1 MNLSQ
6 ISLICTQKTEAEGVK
21 GVVHTIGQ
29 VLPIHHVLPLH
40 TIGHV
45 AGSVA
50 SHTIGQIIP
59 IGKSKENK
67 EKKKKRMIV
76 DIKSLKCVHLSVDTV
91 QPKNL
96 NLQVELVSAYS
107 HNNKKTNIENNPDNF
122 EEKLEN
128 GNSDDDDDDEI
139 EKAAALIVHEKKKNK
154 TSVKKMSL
162 NSFSTG
168 QSAVKSVIKMSNPA
182 KHMSHTFVV
191 IKAVHLTHTTKKA
204 YGKRPVWGES
214 VYMDVNEVD
223 FEFGKDVIFDSNSHT
238 TSRGDFTV
246 FAGNHT
252 EGTDNGGGDK
262 KRDNSKNSE
271 SQKSLD
277 STTRSSGGHSDR
289 GFQVFLYRGV
299 SGMESL
305 VGYQYVPFSLLL
317 PGRSSSSMKVNMDN
331 SSSHSSNSIRQTNTD
346 PTHTV
351 HNGSSTVPSS
361 TYRAG
366 SIPNP
371 LHLPGVRIDRC
382 PSDASLSS
390 ETYSQSGSGE
400 IYVLCSCFSS
410 HMFLLLFLCFLVCL
424 LLFLSLFLL
433 LFLFLFL
440 LLLLLLLLFLF
451 LLCCR
456 NHVMLCF
463 YRPLAVHPCLFCVCS
478 ARVSAVQFSYLA
490 SSLLSV
496 CCNVHKL
503 MCV

>member
-1 MNLSQ
+1 LSQ

-50 SHTIGQIIP
+50 SHTIGQIMP

-67 EKKKKRMIV
+67 EKKKKRMTV
-76 DIKSLKCVHLSVDTV
+76 DIKSLKCVHLSIDTV

-107 HNNKKTNIENNPDNF
+107 HNNKKSNIENNPDNF

-139 EKAAALIVHEKKKNK
+139 ERAAALIVDEKKKNK
-154 TSVKKMSL
+154 TSVTKMSL

-182 KHMSHTFVV
+182 KHLSHTFVV
-191 IKAVHLTHTTKKA
+191 IKGVHLTHTTKKA

-214 VYMDVNEVD
+214 VYMDVNEID
-223 FEFGKDVIFDSNSHT
+223 FEFGKDVIFENTSNSN
-238 TSRGDFTV
+238 SRGDGILSG
-246 FAGNHT
+246 GNRS
-252 EGTDNGGGDK
+252 EKIDSNGGEK
-262 KRDNSKNSE
+262 KTENKNNE
-271 SQKSLD
+271 SQKSAD
-277 STTRSSGGHSDR
+277 SNVRSSGGHSDH

-299 SGMESL
+299 SGMETL

-317 PGRSSSSMKVNMDN
+317 PGRSSSSMKTNIDN
-331 SSSHSSNSIRQTNTD
+331 SSSHASSHSSNSARHTD
-346 PTHTV
+346 PASSTAHTA
-351 HNGSSTVPSS
+351 HTGSASTVPSN
-361 TYRAG
+361 TNKAG
-366 SIPNP
+366 LPPPP
-371 LHLPGVRIDRC
+371 LPAVRIDRC

-400 IYVLCSCFSS
+400 MPYSLLLLSVKSPSSVLKYFYCFSS
-410 HMFLLLFLCFLVCL
+410 LLFPRFCYAF
-424 LLFLSLFLL
+424 FNGFYSTSAA
-433 LFLFLFL
+433 FL
-440 LLLLLLLLFLF
+440 LLLLLLLLFLESVSYLF
-451 LLCCR
+451 DYQVSPLLSRLACLLCT
-456 NHVMLCF
+456 
-463 YRPLAVHPCLFCVCS
+463 PS
-478 ARVSAVQFSYLA
+478 AER
-490 SSLLSV
+490 SL
-496 CCNVHKL
+496 K
-503 MCV
+503 

>member
-1 MNLSQ
+1 LSQ

-67 EKKKKRMIV
+67 EKKKKRMTV
-76 DIKSLKCVHLSVDTV
+76 DIKSLKCVHLSIDTV
-91 QPKNL
+91 QPKNF

-107 HNNKKTNIENNPDNF
+107 HNNKKSNIENNPDNF

-139 EKAAALIVHEKKKNK
+139 EKAAALIVDEKKKNK
-154 TSVKKMSL
+154 TSVTKMSL

-182 KHMSHTFVV
+182 KHLSHTFVV
-191 IKAVHLTHTTKKA
+191 IKGVHLTHTTKKA

-214 VYMDVNEVD
+214 VYMDVNEID
-223 FEFGKDVIFDSNSHT
+223 FEFGKDVIFENTSNSN
-238 TSRGDFTV
+238 SRGDGTLSG
-246 FAGNHT
+246 GNRS
-252 EGTDNGGGDK
+252 EKIDSNGGEK
-262 KRDNSKNSE
+262 KTENKNNE
-271 SQKSLD
+271 SQKSAD
-277 STTRSSGGHSDR
+277 SNVRSSGGHSDH

-299 SGMESL
+299 SGMETL

-317 PGRSSSSMKVNMDN
+317 PGRSSSSMKTNIDN
-331 SSSHSSNSIRQTNTD
+331 SSSHASSHSSNSARHTD
-346 PTHTV
+346 PAPSTAHTGSASTV
-351 HNGSSTVPSS
+351 SSSTNK
-361 TYRAG
+361 AG
-366 SIPNP
+366 LPPPP
-371 LHLPGVRIDRC
+371 LPAVRIDRC

-400 IYVLCSCFSS
+400 TPYT
-410 HMFLLLFLCFLVCL
+410 
-424 LLFLSLFLL
+424 L
-433 LFLFLFL
+433 LFLFSKSPSSVLQYFYCFSSLLLFPRFFMLFLRAFSTL
-440 LLLLLLLLFLF
+440 LLLI
-451 LLCCR
+451 CCGCSSS
-456 NHVMLCF
+456 LYLICSIIKSLSLSLGL
-463 YRPLAVHPCLFCVCS
+463 PVCYALHQLS
-478 ARVSAVQFSYLA
+478 ARCLR
-490 SSLLSV
+490 
-496 CCNVHKL
+496 
-503 MCV
+503 MEI